1 MSESDVNT
9 VQRGYE
15 AFGRGDIDGLL
26 GLLDEQIVWVTPGP
40 PELATSGR
48 RTGRQQV
55 GAFFGAVNE
64 LFDIQRFEPSEF
76 IAQGDKVVV
85 LGSETARAR
94 ATGAVIELDWV
105 HVFTVRDGVIVAFQ
119 EHADTARIVAALS
132 AARTAA

>member
-1 MSESDVNT
+1 MSESNVNA
-9 VQRGYE
+9 VRRGYE

-26 GLLDEQIVWVTPGP
+26 GQLDEQIVWVTPGP

-55 GAFFGAVNE
+55 GAFFGAVND

-85 LGSETARAR
+85 LGSETARAKT
-94 ATGAVIELDWV
+94 TGAVIELDWV
-105 HVFTVRDGVIVAFQ
+105 HVFTIRDGVIVAFQ
-119 EHADTARIVAALS
+119 EHADTARILAALS

>member
-9 VQRGYE
+9 VRRGYE

-55 GAFFGAVNE
+55 GAFFGAVND
-64 LFDIQRFEPSEF
+64 LFDIQRFEPAEF